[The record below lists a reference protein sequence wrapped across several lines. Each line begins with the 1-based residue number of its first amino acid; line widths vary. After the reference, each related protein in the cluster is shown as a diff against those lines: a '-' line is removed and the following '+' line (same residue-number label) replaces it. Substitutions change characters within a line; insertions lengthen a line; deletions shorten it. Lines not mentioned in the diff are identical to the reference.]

1 MTKTTQNNL
10 DSLLEELKTANLED
24 HSNYL
29 ANEYFISEDGNDD
42 IWKYKK
48 KFHGVVTDFVTRYEL
63 WNGRLIARVYFVW
76 QGWLDKKKQKRIV
89 EVQRYLGGCRNKL
102 SRYVYQGNYGIK
114 CLINYMFYT
123 ESRFQEESKWNVTK
137 HTTLDILGE
146 CYRGSYYY
154 GTYIENEEYA
164 KHVVSKEC
172 EESKHRYC
180 AFSYS
185 KWQEYR
191 IFEWLELYEK
201 HPQIEMFAKLNLTW
215 ALTTGMNYFRWS
227 KKGLAILGLESK
239 NELKYLQACG
249 SIAYYRECKEDIFKY
264 NLDTYDKFIGYL
276 RMSRNNMEINKK
288 SLKYMMDNNFNIY
301 FYLDYL
307 RFVEKLG
314 LPKTSKILYPQ
325 NLRESHE
332 KLEKKI
338 QVIDS
343 MEKQEQIKNRVI
355 KELYKYRFGDNEFII
370 TPANSPLDL
379 INESKELSHCVRTYI
394 DKYAAGDTSIFLIR
408 KRENVNHPYYTLEL
422 RRNEVIQLRGKNNCR
437 PTDSVVAFV
446 NKWAKKNKLSGAYI
460 N

>member
-215 ALTTGMNYFRWS
+215 TLGTGMNYFRWS

-249 SIAYYRECKEDIFKY
+249 SIADYRKYKEDLIKY
-264 NLDTYDKFIGYL
+264 DLDTRGEFNGYL
-276 RMSRNNMEINKK
+276 RMRRNNIEFSKKNIAFMKKNKFDVY
-288 SLKYMMDNNFNIY
+288 L
-301 FYLDYL
+301 YLDYL
-307 RFVEKLG
+307 RFVDKLG
-314 LPKTSKILYPQ
+314 LPKTSKIIYPKD
-325 NLRESHE
+325 LRKSHDDLLEKIQIIESKE
-332 KLEKKI
+332 EEKKI
-338 QVIDS
+338 R
-343 MEKQEQIKNRVI
+343 ERVVN
-355 KELYKYRFGDNEFII
+355 ELYKYRFGDNEFVI

-379 INESKELSHCVRTYI
+379 INESKKLNHCVRTYT
-394 DKYAAGDTSIFLIR
+394 DNYANGYTNIFLVR
-408 KRENVNHPYYTLEL
+408 KRTEVNVPYYTLEL
-422 RRNEVIQLRGKNNCR
+422 KESEVIQLRGKNNCA
-437 PTDSVVAFV
+437 PTDAVVRFV
-446 NKWAKKNKLSGAYI
+446 NKWAKRNKFTGAYI
-460 N
+460 S